1 MALESEAARLKR
13 LRKTYSGIVRP
24 HRVEAA
30 PPINWNETLCI
41 VATPQWG
48 KTRLMQ
54 ALAEPLRANLVV
66 ADTAQR
72 GEWDNFGLPIT
83 SDWRDIGRLPGLVWR
98 PNIDHVLEW
107 DGKRYS
113 DEWSSGLGLILD
125 VRAPAPEGG
134 RRGGVTVIL
143 DEMMDSAP
151 ARLHPRLRRGVIQG
165 QGRGLGLWGGTQS
178 PYGVSQRLLSAAS
191 HRFLGRI
198 GTAQERGIIEAS
210 WGALPPEQPPDHGFY
225 YIGPRGQIF
234 GPVVLDLADG
244 ELKTRPDSGNSEAGE
259 RDREDSATTTE
270 PDLIEAARP

>member
-13 LRKTYSGIVRP
+13 LKRNYSGIVKP
-24 HRVEAA
+24 KPSDS
-30 PPINWNETLCI
+30 PPAINWNETLAI

-54 ALAEPLRANLVV
+54 ALAEPLKANLVV
-66 ADTAQR
+66 VDTAQR
-72 GEWDNFGLPIT
+72 GEWDGFGLPIT

-107 DGKRYS
+107 DTKRYS
-113 DEWSSGLGLILD
+113 DEWSCGLGLILD

-198 GTAQERGIIEAS
+198 GTAQERGIVEAS
-210 WGALPPEQPPDHGFY
+210 WGALPPDQPPEHGFY
-225 YIGPRGQIF
+225 YIGRRGELY

-244 ELKTRPDSGNSEAGE
+244 QLKTGPDSANSRAGE
-259 RDREDSATTTE
+259 PEPEDSATVAE
-270 PDLIEAARP
+270 GGLIGAER